1 MIHIAY
7 QREKII
13 SWEAKQNKLLKDE
26 DEFLPGTQ
34 IFVLRGSCALR

>member
-1 MIHIAY
+1 MIHVAY

-13 SWEAKQNKLLKDE
+13 SWEAKQNKLLKDG
-26 DEFLPGTQ
+26 DEFYRGRK